1 MDMIDDAKIDDGYD
15 FSHMFTGISK
25 FVKNSDLAIG
35 TLETNFIDGK
45 YSGVGK
51 YNSPVEFLKAV
62 KDSGI
67 GLVSLAHNHVLDYGT
82 QGLETTISK
91 IKEQNVEITG
101 IKNKV
106 DESNESTLDEEK
118 TKEQENSNF
127 TGNIKEINGIKV
139 AFLGYTYGL
148 SNENEVTDEEKK
160 SANIYSE
167 ELAQKDIEYAK
178 QNSNYIIAIM
188 HWGDVNSSEI
198 SEYQRKITSFLVENG
213 VDMILGSHPSV
224 VEPME
229 IIQTEEGKNVLVAYS
244 LGNYIS
250 TLKYANADV
259 ELILNI
265 QIAKSSDSDKAILQ
279 KVDYTPIDGKI
290 MDLGRIAELG
300 NEGILALMSDSTNA
314 ERKGFTMS
322 ESSIGPVFDNLF
334 DGCTKRIVVAT
345 FASNVHRVQQIVSS
359 AVKYKRKIAICGR
372 SMINM
377 ITTAKDLGY
386 IDCPDD
392 IFIDIDT
399 MSAYNDEQLVIITTG
414 SQGETMS
421 ALTRMAAGD
430 HRKVKITPNDLV
442 IISANPIPGNEKSV
456 SKVIDDLMQIGAEV
470 VYSALADV
478 HVSGHACQ
486 EEQKLI
492 ITLAKPKFF
501 IPVHGEYR
509 QLIAHAETAKK
520 LGIEPKN
527 IFIMSNGRTLE
538 LNENEATLTTSVPNG
553 KVLVDGLGV
562 GDVGNIVL
570 RDRQH
575 LSQDG
580 LIVIV
585 VAMDSSTGE
594 IISEPD
600 VVSRGFVYVRESE
613 NLMDDIKK
621 VIYEEIRKCEENH
634 ITDWST
640 IKSNLKDTLRDYIFE
655 KTKRNPMILP
665 IITEV

>member
-1 MDMIDDAKIDDGYD
+1 MAKR
-15 FSHMFTGISK
+15 
-25 FVKNSDLAIG
+25 
-35 TLETNFIDGK
+35 
-45 YSGVGK
+45 
-51 YNSPVEFLKAV
+51 
-62 KDSGI
+62 KDSSKKKRKGSGN
-67 GLVSLAHNHVLDYGT
+67 GLLIAAVLLTILFLAGVMSLGALYY
-82 QGLETTISK
+82 LEKNKEK
-91 IKEQNVEITG
+91 IKGMVITHGHEDHIGAIPYVLRQINVPIYATKLTVG
-101 IKNKV
+101 LIKNKL
-106 DESNESTLDEEK
+106 EEHKLLASTKLIPV
-118 TKEQENSNF
+118 EQSQTINF
-127 TGNIKEINGIKV
+127 GSIKV
-139 AFLGYTYGL
+139 EFIR
-148 SNENEVTDEEKK
+148 SNHSIPDSVM
-160 SANIYSE
+160 
-167 ELAQKDIEYAK
+167 LAI
-178 QNSNYIIAIM
+178 
-188 HWGDVNSSEI
+188 HTPVGVVLHTGD
-198 SEYQRKITSFLVENG
+198 F
-213 VDMILGSHPSV
+213 
-224 VEPME
+224 
-229 IIQTEEGKNVLVAYS
+229 
-244 LGNYIS
+244 
-250 TLKYANADV
+250 
-259 ELILNI
+259 
-265 QIAKSSDSDKAILQ
+265 
-279 KVDYTPIDGKI
+279 KVDFTPIDDKL

-300 NEGILALMSDSTNA
+300 NKGVIALMSDSTNS
-314 ERKGFTMS
+314 ERKGYTMS
-322 ESSIGPVFDNLF
+322 ESTVGEVFDRLF
-334 DGCTKRIVVAT
+334 QNNTKRIVVAT
-345 FASNVHRVQQIVSS
+345 FASNVHRVQQIVNS
-359 AVKYKRKIAICGR
+359 AEKYGRKIAVCGR

-377 ITTAKDLGY
+377 IETARELGY
-386 IDCPDD
+386 INAPTNM
-392 IFIDIDT
+392 FIDID
-399 MSAYNDEQLVIITTG
+399 MIKNYPDDQLVIITTG

-421 ALTRMAAGD
+421 ALTRMAAGE
-430 HRKVKITPNDLV
+430 HKKVVITPNDMV
-442 IISANPIPGNEKSV
+442 IISATPIPGNEKLV
-456 SKVIDDLMQIGAEV
+456 SNVINDLMQIGAEV
-470 VYSALADV
+470 IYSALEAI